1 MKTTYMALGILCG
14 MAGLLAGCGGN
25 YYKVNDP
32 AGDRLYY
39 TTEIE
44 QSKAGAIT
52 FKDKKSG
59 SKVTLQSSEVKDI
72 SKEEFEAGVKGLAP
86 TPAKATSAAA
96 PAQAPVA
103 AAAPAPPAAPAQAP
117 VSTTAPAP
125 APAAAAPVEAPA
137 QPADSK

>member
-1 MKTTYMALGILCG
+1 MKTTHLAFGILCG

-32 AGDRLYY
+32 AGGDKMYY
-39 TTEIE
+39 TTEID

-59 SKVTLQSSEVKDI
+59 SKVTLQSSEVKEI
-72 SKEEFEAGVKGLAP
+72 SKEEYEAGLKAP
-86 TPAKATSAAA
+86 AAAPAKAT
-96 PAQAPVA
+96 P
-103 AAAPAPPAAPAQAP
+103 
-117 VSTTAPAP
+117 APAP

-137 QPADSK
+137 EVPAQPADTK

>member
-1 MKTTYMALGILCG
+1 MKTTHIAFGILCG

-32 AGDRLYY
+32 ASDKLYY
-39 TTEIE
+39 TTQIDH
-44 QSKAGAIT
+44 SKAGAIS

-72 SKEEFEAGVKGLAP
+72 SKEEFEAGVKG
-86 TPAKATSAAA
+86 PAATSKAA
-96 PAQAPVA
+96 PAKV
-103 AAAPAPPAAPAQAP
+103 
-117 VSTTAPAP
+117 TPAP
-125 APAAAAPVEAPA
+125 APAQTPAEATASEPAPAAVTPVEAPA

>member
-1 MKTTYMALGILCG
+1 MKTTHIAFGILCG

-25 YYKVNDP
+25 YYKVNDT

-44 QSKAGAIT
+44 KSRAGAIT

-72 SKEEFEAGVKGLAP
+72 SKEEFEAAIKAP
-86 TPAKATSAAA
+86 AAA
-96 PAQAPVA
+96 PVKATP
-103 AAAPAPPAAPAQAP
+103 
-117 VSTTAPAP
+117 APAP
-125 APAAAAPVEAPA
+125 APAAAAPAPAPAPAASAPVEVPA
-137 QPADSK
+137 QPAETK